1 MTRELSQLKEANE
14 LLLDQVFNLE
24 EKNISLH
31 AKLDALREELAL
43 SQRSQIRCY
52 TILQVANQ
60 QLNDLRTAL
69 EAARDALRAA
79 PKPPWNFRPTIGWQG
94 DYCDWHET
102 RPGEEPCPTSA

>member
-60 QLNDLRTAL
+60 QLNDLRMAL
-69 EAARDALRAA
+69 KAATDFIQSEVASEFHWTPERFAQAQAALDAAYDYQRQAA
-79 PKPPWNFRPTIGWQG
+79 LKR
-94 DYCDWHET
+94 
-102 RPGEEPCPTSA
+102 